1 MVIARFGAS
10 LTTSRQATA
19 SAQD

>member
-1 MVIARFGAS
+1 VIARFGAS